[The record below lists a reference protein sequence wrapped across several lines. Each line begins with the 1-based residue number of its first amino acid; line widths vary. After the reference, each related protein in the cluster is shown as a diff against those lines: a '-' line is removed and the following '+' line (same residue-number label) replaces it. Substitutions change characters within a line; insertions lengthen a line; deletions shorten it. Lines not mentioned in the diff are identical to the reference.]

1 MKVLSI
7 DPGYG
12 RCGVAVLE
20 KENGKEILKH
30 SDCIET
36 NADDTF
42 SDRLAIV
49 GEHIEKLL
57 DDHSPSAVAIEK
69 LFFNTNQK
77 TAFQIAEVRG
87 MILYIAK
94 RKHLE
99 IFEYTPLQVKIAI
112 TGNGVADKK
121 QMLSMLPKLISLPNK
136 KMLDDE
142 YDAVAVGVCCLASVR
157 DI

>member
-1 MKVLSI
+1 MKVLAI

-12 RCGVAVLE
+12 RCGIAVLE
-20 KENGKEILKH
+20 KENREGILLH

-36 NADDTF
+36 DTIETF
-42 SDRLAIV
+42 PDRLTTV
-49 GEHIEKLL
+49 GEGIEKIL
-57 DDHSPSAVAIEK
+57 DEYSPASVAIEK

-77 TAFQIAEVRG
+77 TAFHIAEVRG

-99 IFEYTPLQVKIAI
+99 ILEYTPLQVKIAI
-112 TGNGVADKK
+112 TGSGVASKT
-121 QMLSMLPKLISLPNK
+121 QIIAMLPKLISMPNK

-142 YDAVAVGVCCLASVR
+142 YDAIAVGLTCLASVR
-157 DI
+157 G